1 MNRLISIIIAI
12 LLSAAAFAQSVPQT
26 VNFSATVRD
35 ANNELLANTAV
46 NVRLTFYEGGENGT
60 PVYCALHQTTT
71 NANGFMSFQLNRNV
85 LAYACNGA
93 PNTPFEEIPW
103 ENGNYWM
110 HVEYQAQIA
119 GDFIDLGYLEL
130 TSGFYA
136 FSANYALIAQKLEGF
151 DIDVANAQDGD
162 ILVYNG
168 TTRKWE
174 ARRPENIGGGD
185 TPQPGNYTEGTFE
198 WVREGGA
205 AATGLDI
212 FGLEYRNQTK
222 VVYANI
228 KPVEGAR
235 LYILNAADYAIT
247 DINTLNARLTSETEA
262 TVYRG
267 VSVEA
272 SATYNDV
279 LATVY
284 NGRTYLIHVT
294 NSTIEV
300 SEYDGYRIITITGT
314 YKMWESAGTASAT
327 YSEPTGYTNG
337 YGYVDLGLPSGTRWA
352 TCNVGASTPTA
363 YGDYFAWGETTPKE
377 TYNWS
382 TYRYCNG
389 DYNTLTKYCNN
400 SSYGNNGF
408 TDNLTT
414 LEASDDAA
422 TANWGAVWR
431 MPTQTEMQELI
442 DNCTVTWTT
451 QNGVNGRLFTGP
463 NGNSIFL
470 PAAGHRYYSELYHD
484 GSYGIYWSS
493 SLYSDNT
500 DDAWYLVFDSGV
512 YGMGYD
518 YRYYG
523 LTVRA
528 VCQSQN

>member
-1 MNRLISIIIAI
+1 MKKFFSIIIAI
-12 LLSAAAFAQSVPQT
+12 LLGAAVFAQSVPQT

-60 PVYCALHQTTT
+60 PVYCALHQTVT

-185 TPQPGNYTEGTFE
+185 TPQPGNYTEGTFMWE
-198 WVREGGA
+198 RLGGQA
-205 AATGLDI
+205 SGLDEY
-212 FGLEYRNQTK
+212 GLYWQSNTK
-222 VVYANI
+222 AIYANI
-228 KPVEGAR
+228 KPLDGAR
-235 LYILNAADYAIT
+235 LYILNSADYAIT

-267 VSVEA
+267 VDVSL
-272 SATYNDV
+272 SNATYDDV
-279 LATVY
+279 LVTVY
-284 NGRTYLIHVT
+284 NGKIYLIHVT
-294 NSTIEV
+294 RSTGEV
-300 SEYDGYRIITITGT
+300 SDNNGWHSTITGT
-314 YKMWESAGTASAT
+314 YKVWESGATAS
-327 YSEPTGYTNG
+327 TGTLNG
-337 YGYVDLGLPSGTRWA
+337 HDWVDLGLPSGTKWA
-352 TCNVGASTPTA
+352 TCNVGSDTPEG
-363 YGDYFAWGETTPKE
+363 YGDHFAWGEVANKE
-377 TYNWS
+377 NYNWT
-382 TYRYCNG
+382 TYAHSNG
-389 DYNTLTKYCNN
+389 DSHSITKYCDD
-400 SSYGNNGF
+400 SDYGNNGF
-408 TDNLTT
+408 TDNLTV

-422 TANWGAVWR
+422 TANWGAGWR
-431 MPTQTEMQELI
+431 MPTKAEMQELY
-442 DNCTVTWTT
+442 DNCTHEYTT
-451 QNGVNGRLFTGP
+451 QNGVNGRLFTAS
-463 NGNSIFL
+463 NGKSIFL
-470 PAAGHRYYSELYHD
+470 PAAG
-484 GSYGIYWSS
+484 G
-493 SLYSDNT
+493 YSDNT
-500 DDAWYLVFDSGV
+500 LNNAGADGFYWSSTLATDSPDGAFSLFF
-512 YGMGYD
+512 YDNSGYHLND
-518 YRYYG
+518 FERTEG
-523 LTVRA
+523 LSVRP
-528 VCQSQN
+528 VCQPQN

>member
-46 NVRLTFYEGGENGT
+46 NVRLTFYEGGEGGT
-60 PVYCALHQTTT
+60 PVYCALHQTVT

-168 TTRKWE
+168 ATRKWE

-185 TPQPGNYTEGTFE
+185 TPQPGNYTEGTFQWE
-198 WVREGGA
+198 RIGPQA
-205 AATGLDI
+205 SGLDEY
-212 FGLEYRNQTK
+212 GLYWQSNTK
-222 VVYANI
+222 SIYANI
-228 KPVEGAR
+228 KPLDGAR
-235 LYILNAADYAIT
+235 LYILNSADYSIT

-267 VSVEA
+267 VSVDVS
-272 SATYNDV
+272 SATYDDV

-284 NGRTYLIHVT
+284 NGKTYLINVT
-294 NSTIEV
+294 RAVMT
-300 SEYDGYRIITITGT
+300 YDASSGSHCTITGT
-314 YKMWESAGTASAT
+314 YKLWESGTTVLTS

-337 YGYVDLGLPSGTRWA
+337 HGYVDLGLPSGTRWA

-363 YGDYFAWGETTPKE
+363 YGNYYAWGETTTKE
-377 TYNWS
+377 TYTWTN
-382 TYRYCNG
+382 YRFRTSG
-389 DYNTLTKYCNN
+389 DSDYNVRFSKYNTHSSCGPVDDLTA
-400 SSYGNNGF
+400 
-408 TDNLTT
+408 

-422 TANWGAVWR
+422 TANWGSGWR
-431 MPTQTEMQELI
+431 MPTDNELGELKR
-442 DNCTVTWTT
+442 NCTVTNTT
-451 QNGVNGRLFTGP
+451 LNGVSGHLFTGP

-470 PAAGHRYYSELYHD
+470 PAAGCRYGSELRNA
-484 GSYGIYWSS
+484 GSYGYYWSS
-493 SLYSDNT
+493 LLKMSIPPA
-500 DDAWYLVFDSGV
+500 AWDFEFGS
-512 YGMGYD
+512 
-518 YRYYG
+518 YYG
-523 LTVRA
+523 VNANSRNCGLSVRA
-528 VCQSQN
+528 VCVSQN